1 VELKGKKVLVT
12 GGASFIGST
21 LVDALLAKDVR
32 GLLVI
37 DDLSAGRYANIK
49 EHNEAGRIGFIKA
62 DIREQNI
69 TRNAL
74 RTHRPDIVF
83 HLAADH
89 GGRGYVDL
97 HNAECANNLFLSGL
111 VLHECVKAGV
121 KKIVFA
127 SSGCVY
133 PNNLQTDVSQELFLT
148 EDLVGPPYLD
158 KPQFSDNLYGY
169 EKLMTEMTLYHYV
182 KGGKLPSAASCRY
195 FTVYGPRGKL
205 DHAILAMIGRAF
217 IKQDPFKIWGDGN
230 QLRNWT
236 HVSDIVSGTI
246 AAAEYEGDYIAVN
259 LGTMEKT
266 SVLQA
271 AVMAIEYARERH
283 GQEYHP
289 ELEFLTEMPTGPKNR
304 IADNKLAKKELGW
317 EPKIKLADGL
327 RETAKWFFETQDVEK
342 VKAHFADEMK
352 LTER

>member
-1 VELKGKKVLVT
+1 MDLKGKKVLVT
-12 GGASFIGST
+12 GGASFIGSA
-21 LVDALLAKDVR
+21 LVSALLKKDIR

-37 DDLSAGRYANIK
+37 DDLSAGRYENIR
-49 EHNEAGRIGFIKA
+49 EHDRAGRIGFIKA
-62 DIREQNI
+62 DLREQNI

-74 RTHRPDIVF
+74 RTHKPDIVF

-133 PNNLQTDVSQELFLT
+133 QNNLQTDVTKELFLT

-158 KPQFSDNLYGY
+158 KPQFSDNMYGY

-205 DHAILAMIGRAF
+205 DHAIVAMIGRAF
-217 IKQDPFKIWGDGN
+217 IKQDPFKIWGDGTA
-230 QLRNWT
+230 LRNWT

-246 AAAEYEGDYIAVN
+246 AAAEYEGDYIAIN

-266 SVLQA
+266 SVQQA
-271 AVMAIEYARERH
+271 AEMAVVLARSIRGERYDPKFEH
-283 GQEYHP
+283 
-289 ELEFLTEMPTGPKNR
+289 LLDMPVGPLNR
-304 IADNKLAKKELGW
+304 ICDNKLAKKELGW
-317 EPKIKLADGL
+317 TPAIGIEKGMRD
-327 RETAKWFFETQDVEK
+327 TAKWFFETKDVEE